1 MANINGYIVLYSPNH
16 PNGYVYEHIL
26 VAEKIL
32 GRPLKK
38 EEVVHHKDGKR
49 NNNDPSNLLVFKTKA
64 DHTSFHKGKDY
75 LLDLEGIAYVPNKY
89 NYCLDCGVLISKNA
103 TRCKQCQDI
112 FSRKTTRPNRET
124 LKYLIRQ
131 RSFTEIGKIFS
142 VSDNTIRKWCK
153 NYNLPYKKSE
163 IKIISDEKW
172 NEI

>member
-1 MANINGYIVLYSPNH
+1 MNGYIVLYSPNH

-75 LLDLEGIAYVPNKY
+75 LLDSEGIAYIPNKY

-112 FSRKTTRPNRET
+112 FH
-124 LKYLIRQ
+124 
-131 RSFTEIGKIFS
+131 
-142 VSDNTIRKWCK
+142 
-153 NYNLPYKKSE
+153 
-163 IKIISDEKW
+163 EKQQDQI
-172 NEI
+172 EKL